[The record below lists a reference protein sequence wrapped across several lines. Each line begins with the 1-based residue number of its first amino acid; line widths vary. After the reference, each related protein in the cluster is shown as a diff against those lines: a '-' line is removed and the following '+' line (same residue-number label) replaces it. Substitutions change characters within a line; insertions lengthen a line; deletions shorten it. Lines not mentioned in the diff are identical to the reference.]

1 VSKRGSPSAGSPGD
15 GALEAI
21 VDELRVQL
29 GASRVTLRLEMPD
42 EIYPVVAEACAS
54 GIRSIK
60 GDGAV
65 GDLRDVATYQYVERE
80 HKILVQDDLIT
91 ARPVPPP
98 ALIYEFGVRAQMLAP
113 VLVGERLVGIVSI
126 HYVPGVR
133 PWTAEDVALLAR
145 GASRVEAVVADC
157 RATAAATHS
166 E

>member
-1 VSKRGSPSAGSPGD
+1 MSERESPGAGGPATD
-15 GALEAI
+15 ALEAI

-29 GASRVTLRLEMPD
+29 GASRVTLRLAVPD
-42 EIYPVVAEACAS
+42 EIYPVVAEACAT

-80 HKILVQDDLIT
+80 HKILIQDDLIT

-98 ALIYEFGVRAQMLAP
+98 ALVYEYGVRAQMLAP
-113 VLVGERLVGIVSI
+113 VLVGGRLVGIVSI
-126 HYVPGVR
+126 HYVPGIR

-145 GASRVEAVVADC
+145 GASRVEAAV
-157 RATAAATHS
+157 